1 MSMLAIAGLNVWFGT
16 ARDRVDAVK
25 GASFSVGE
33 GESFGLVGESGSGK
47 STLLYLIAGL
57 DSVDDGAITVA
68 GRSVQELEDQGRA
81 ELRRDAVGI
90 VFQQFNL
97 IPSLTVG
104 DNLSFHARLAR
115 REDEAWTADLAER
128 LGLSDFMHR
137 YPEQLSGGQQQRVAI
152 GRALMSNPRLL
163 LCDEISLGLAPKII
177 REIYAAVPLI
187 RERGTS
193 LVVIEQ
199 DIAQALRVANRVY
212 CFQEGRVSLTGQ
224 PSELSRDAI
233 AKAYFGTEDS

>member
-1 MSMLAIAGLNVWFGT
+1 MTKLLETQDLTAHYGDFQALFGI
-16 ARDRVDAVK
+16 DL
-25 GASFSVGE
+25 SVEE
-33 GESFGLVGESGSGK
+33 GETIAIIGSNGAGK
-47 STLLYLIAGL
+47 STFLRAVTGMRPATGQNITYDGQQIAGM
-57 DSVDDGAITVA
+57 
-68 GRSVQELEDQGRA
+68 
-81 ELRRDAVGI
+81 
-90 VFQQFNL
+90 
-97 IPSLTVG
+97 
-104 DNLSFHARLAR
+104 
-115 REDEAWTADLAER
+115 TADR
-128 LGLSDFMHR
+128 IHHLGLAMV
-137 YPEQLSGGQQQRVAI
+137 PEGRRLFSSLSVEENLKIGAAGKRTGPWNLDEVFKLFPALLERRRHGGTELSGGQQQMVAI